1 MYEPRKKLTEAEKQN
16 VIDKLWLQY
25 FNDTLYDKGLISED
39 IRNRMRNQINRRK
52 PGIKR
57 TEERER

>member
-1 MYEPRKKLTEAEKQN
+1 MYEPRKKWTEAEKQN